1 VLINFYLRERDRALF
16 KSGVKFVSATG
27 SLDAPLTAAA
37 HHYLFNLRHILLPF
51 LKNKGFHAVIGDS
64 HR

>member
-1 VLINFYLRERDRALF
+1 VLTNFYLRGRDRALF
-16 KSGVKFVSATG
+16 KSGVKFVSAAG

-37 HHYLFNLRHILLPF
+37 HCYLFNLRHILLP
-51 LKNKGFHAVIGDS
+51 LPKNNGIYTVIGDS